1 MSASAFARTFST
13 VSRLATAANTTQPAA
28 ASTALRFRGARK
40 RLGQHGV
47 QALLPTAKSK
57 FPDSTTTLTSPDQSV
72 VDVSM
77 LPSSERVWR
86 RPLLSKRKAAVLRKE
101 AKRTG
106 TYGSFDP
113 QTGTGWDPIWDVEL
127 AMANPRC
134 LGRYTA
140 LRVPKKSAQRRSRE
154 ERAQNIESKL
164 EGMDERMEE
173 LQAERHKNKP
183 PVTFEN
189 TYKNLMKVKK

>member
-1 MSASAFARTFST
+1 
-13 VSRLATAANTTQPAA
+13 
-28 ASTALRFRGARK
+28 
-40 RLGQHGV
+40 V
-47 QALLPTAKSK
+47 QALLPIAKSK
-57 FPDSTTTLTSPDQSV
+57 FPDSITASPDLSV

-113 QTGTGWDPIWDVEL
+113 DKGTGWDPVWDVEL

-140 LRVPKKSAQRRSRE
+140 LRVPKKSVQRRSRE
-154 ERAQNIESKL
+154 ERAQNIEAKL

-183 PVTFEN
+183 PDTFEN